1 MIKTPIVFLY
11 EDKHLR
17 PYDFVVK
24 GDSRTYGD
32 LTKPEELAKI
42 AKFANGIGPYK
53 RLIVPQNAD
62 KSLAAPT
69 TLVADAHK
77 AGLVVHPYTF
87 RNEPVFLAP
96 DYKNDPLQEY
106 SQFFKL
112 GVDGLFSDFADT
124 AVKARELYL
133 QGK

>member
-24 GDSRTYGD
+24 GDPRTYGD

-87 RNEPVFLAP
+87 RNEPVFLNP
-96 DYKNDPLQEY
+96 EYKNDPVQEY
-106 SQFFKL
+106 LQFYKL
-112 GVDGLFSDFADT
+112 GVDGLFSDFADV
-124 AVKARELYL
+124 AVKAREQYL
-133 QGK
+133 NSK